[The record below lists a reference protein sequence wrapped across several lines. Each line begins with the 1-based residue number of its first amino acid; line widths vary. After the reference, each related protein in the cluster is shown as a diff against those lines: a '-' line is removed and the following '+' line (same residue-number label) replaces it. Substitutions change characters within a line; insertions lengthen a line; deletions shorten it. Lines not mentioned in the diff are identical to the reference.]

1 MQKIFVKTAVRGYS
15 VLRAFGVCTH
25 TRFRVSATI
34 RRQIKKCKKKSVRTT
49 DFFISGMADSNRR
62 PLTPEA
68 SALPAA
74 LIPDFSF
81 FNKKTFLIEEGF

>member
-34 RRQIKKCKKKSVRTT
+34 RRQIKKCKKNLSERQI
-49 DFFISGMADSNRR
+49 FLISGMADSNRR

-81 FNKKTFLIEEGF
+81 F

>member
-25 TRFRVSATI
+25 TLPRVRYHPAPNKKMQKKICQNDRF
-34 RRQIKKCKKKSVRTT
+34 
-49 DFFISGMADSNRR
+49 FLISGMADSNRR

>member
-34 RRQIKKCKKKSVRTT
+34 RRQIKKCKKKICQNDRFFLYRVWRIRT
-49 DFFISGMADSNRR
+49 AD
-62 PLTPEA
+62 P
-68 SALPAA
+68 
-74 LIPDFSF
+74 
-81 FNKKTFLIEEGF
+81 